1 MSLEIYAFQ
10 DDTKS
15 GTTTPG
21 NDEPLDVEGWI
32 ESDYDANNESSLN
45 NSQNTTRAPS
55 PIDGLGGQDTN
66 VTTTNP
72 VTTPSE
78 PTIHKT
84 STPKPA
90 PAPNSTPTPVGRSK
104 RTAKRPPKRF
114 DD

>member
-1 MSLEIYAFQ
+1 MRLKICIFQ

-55 PIDGLGGQDTN
+55 PVDGLGGQDTN

-78 PTIHKT
+78 PQIPKT
-84 STPKPA
+84 STPT
-90 PAPNSTPTPVGRSK
+90 STPIGRSK